1 MREVVANIKKAQT
14 PTTEIDIIDHK
25 FDPIEPR
32 HSYTFVHDEEVFDMN
47 IPDRATV
54 GDTKEFVAERFKTL
68 VENVKLLHCGK
79 ELKDVLVLSKQRIRP
94 PNRIIVYVREMNSI
108 ILQSCGAGWVRTA
121 EKPSDYLDQVQRLAD
136 KSGQD
141 TRICAR
147 AFTYF
152 NYDFGKALSELQ
164 ELDK

>member
-1 MREVVANIKKAQT
+1 
-14 PTTEIDIIDHK
+14 
-25 FDPIEPR
+25 
-32 HSYTFVHDEEVFDMN
+32 
-47 IPDRATV
+47 
-54 GDTKEFVAERFKTL
+54 
-68 VENVKLLHCGK
+68 
-79 ELKDVLVLSKQRIRP
+79 VLVLSKQRIRS

-108 ILQSCGAGWVRTA
+108 MLQSCGAGWLRTA
-121 EKPSDYLDQVQRLAD
+121 EKPSDFVEQVQRLAE

-152 NYDFGKALSELQ
+152 NYDYQKALRELQ